1 MPVLCDSQIREL
13 IRIEPFADKKKRPG
27 QISYGRSSG
36 GYDFRVG
43 PLFKIFTNVMPS
55 S

>member
-13 IRIEPFADKKKRPG
+13 VPIEPFADNIKRPG
-27 QISYGRSSG
+27 HVSYGVSSY

-43 PLFKIFTNVMPS
+43 PVFKIFTDVS
-55 S
+55 VKD